1 MSYLTFKNCKISL
14 NILTYCSLV
23 NLGLSKLIRSTQEAE
38 IEELYNFFN
47 MLVNEDVSED
57 CNCMKQTEYILTKE
71 NWFILM

>member
-14 NILTYCSLV
+14 NILTYCSFV

-38 IEELYNFFN
+38 IEELYNIFN

-57 CNCMKQTEYILTKE
+57 CNCMKQTEIHLD
-71 NWFILM
+71 